1 MIAANI
7 RDRGYFQLSPIE
19 RSGFKLDI
27 SKCRTLFLT
36 RLVSTDLIIIL
47 LPLDYSGNTQNPC
60 PLSEKQPATQYEH
73 KLNTRLHC
81 GKCIAHAQTFKP
93 KVSIALRK

>member
-7 RDRGYFQLSPIE
+7 RDHGYFQLSPIE

-60 PLSEKQPATQYEH
+60 PL
-73 KLNTRLHC
+73 TRYYTLTTIVPDLAPTVWTDLLTDNYYW
-81 GKCIAHAQTFKP
+81 GWLKGE
-93 KVSIALRK
+93 L